1 MSAEKIAFGI
11 LLAAGAV
18 ILLGSEQDIAS
29 TSSAKAA
36 GENHARQPGS
46 SVAAG
51 EIRSAADVQHY
62 SSASDCPND
71 PISSW
76 TAEKVA
82 GLSRCMSALA
92 PVEYE
97 DGKLLTGAR
106 SEGLTLI
113 LDVEHPET
121 LSGYVADH
129 EAGAAALCQT
139 PMVRDLVGRGVAV
152 RLTVTGSDGSTVS
165 PVQVNSCA

>member
-1 MSAEKIAFGI
+1 MSAEKIAFGA

-18 ILLGSEQDIAS
+18 IFLVSEPDAAS
-29 TSSAKAA
+29 SSPTRAA
-36 GENHARQPGS
+36 GESQSRQPGS
-46 SVAAG
+46 PVAAG
-51 EIRSAADVQHY
+51 EIRAVADIQRH

-76 TAEKVA
+76 TAEQVA
-82 GLSRCMSALA
+82 RLARCLSAVA
-92 PVEYE
+92 PVQYE

-129 EAGAAALCQT
+129 EAGAEALCQT

-152 RLTVTGSDGSTVS
+152 RLTVTGSDGSTIS